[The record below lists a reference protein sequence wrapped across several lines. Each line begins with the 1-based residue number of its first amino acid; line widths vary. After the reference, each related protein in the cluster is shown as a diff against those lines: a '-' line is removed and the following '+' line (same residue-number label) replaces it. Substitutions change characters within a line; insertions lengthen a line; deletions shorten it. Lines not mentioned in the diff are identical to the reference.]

1 MINLQKA
8 FGLRLWTR
16 FFLLIL
22 GVVLITWIVVGVA
35 LILLGSARQTVDKF
49 ILDDVPGVVQTAN
62 LSSLTARLVL
72 QSNNLLRTNVS
83 QNDKIEKNLRATL
96 TEIEN
101 IVIGMPSL
109 NIETNTLN
117 EFRKYINAVLIRLDL
132 TRQAEALVIQK
143 TEALRWLHIDIED
156 EATALVADFTFNVK
170 TLTGILVRTE
180 SKIKKIEV
188 ATRLNQDQNSQNLF
202 ANIESEASAAA
213 TLGVQAAGAFDT
225 TQLDRIEANI
235 SDSLSRIS
243 ELSTEFSF
251 ASENTSLLQSLNELE
266 VLLLSDDGLI
276 ENRRNW
282 LLSRSI
288 LDRALDTLFEKLQLL
303 LEEMTFATNLQSK
316 LLKAKATSFADFVNT
331 SISVLLVITVVA
343 AAAGVAIL
351 FLYIRPSI
359 IMPLRELTRAMRK
372 ISIGETPTLPDMSHK
387 GRELSELASA
397 VTTFED
403 AVAGRERAIK
413 KLKETQLELVQTAK
427 LAALGSMSAGLAHEL
442 NQPLGAI
449 QHRYHLTKRALEK
462 EKITESNEQLDK
474 IANLVDRIETII
486 KRFRRFGQT
495 TDIIK
500 APVKIHQSIDN
511 ALNLLRSA
519 LRKNRIKINID
530 KDIEDLTVLGDSV
543 LLEQVLVNLLTNA
556 IDSIAELGEPGVI
569 TISCT
574 FSKGGNVNLIIS
586 DTGSGIDKSNTSK
599 LFDPFF
605 TTKEPNKGMGLGL
618 SISYN
623 LIAQMGGR
631 LTLEPNQTA
640 GARAIA
646 TLEMGVSN
654 EG

>member
-1 MINLQKA
+1 M
-8 FGLRLWTR
+8 
-16 FFLLIL
+16 
-22 GVVLITWIVVGVA
+22 
-35 LILLGSARQTVDKF
+35 
-49 ILDDVPGVVQTAN
+49 
-62 LSSLTARLVL
+62 
-72 QSNNLLRTNVS
+72 
-83 QNDKIEKNLRATL
+83 
-96 TEIEN
+96 
-101 IVIGMPSL
+101 
-109 NIETNTLN
+109 
-117 EFRKYINAVLIRLDL
+117 
-132 TRQAEALVIQK
+132 
-143 TEALRWLHIDIED
+143 
-156 EATALVADFTFNVK
+156 
-170 TLTGILVRTE
+170 
-180 SKIKKIEV
+180 
-188 ATRLNQDQNSQNLF
+188 
-202 ANIESEASAAA
+202 
-213 TLGVQAAGAFDT
+213 
-225 TQLDRIEANI
+225 
-235 SDSLSRIS
+235 
-243 ELSTEFSF
+243 
-251 ASENTSLLQSLNELE
+251 
-266 VLLLSDDGLI
+266 LLLSDDGLI

-331 SISVLLVITVVA
+331 SISVLLVITVAA

-397 VTTFED
+397 VATFED

-599 LFDPFF
+599 LLTHSLRLKSPI
-605 TTKEPNKGMGLGL
+605 KGWG
-618 SISYN
+618 
-623 LIAQMGGR
+623 
-631 LTLEPNQTA
+631 
-640 GARAIA
+640 
-646 TLEMGVSN
+646 
-654 EG
+654 